1 MGIKG
6 LTKFIADAAP
16 NAIKEIKIENLMG
29 RVVAIDASMSL
40 YQFIIAIRDSEQYGN
55 LTNESGETTSHI
67 SGLMSRSIKL
77 MENGLKPIYV
87 FDGAPPELKGSEL
100 EKRGEKRQKAE
111 ELLKK
116 AKEEG
121 NLEEIKKQSGR
132 TVRVTR
138 KQNEEAKKLLT
149 LMGIPVVEA
158 PCEAE
163 SQCAFLTK
171 YNLAHATAT
180 EDADALVF
188 GTKILIRNLNANAS
202 SANQNKNKNS
212 SKRGYILTEINLEQ
226 VLKGLNLSMNE
237 FIDFCILC
245 GCDYC
250 DTIKGIGSKTAY
262 NLIKEYN
269 SIEKIIEN
277 IDKNK
282 YQVPSNFRFV
292 EARDSFINPKVLPK
306 EEVKIDWCEPK
317 IEELKN
323 FLIKD
328 YNFNEVRVTNYINRL
343 LKARKVTTQRRLD
356 NFFTACTK
364 KSTKLVIEESQSQSK
379 TQKEAK
385 SKRKGKKRDA
395 PNDGAAKLNSKQSKK
410 TKVEKE
416 PKREKKDEEAPNG
429 EAHNGDNN
437 EDEETPGMG
446 ARDPFDTDDEEDNP
460 SPNFFHQKSDSESGN
475 VKKEKTE
482 QEGNATTAGDVYN
495 YPNGKDTAGSNTHL
509 SSNSTL
515 HSCNNVGSEKAP
527 NEGMHTVGSSAP
539 EAGTNHVG
547 INHVGTN
554 HVGINHVGTNHVG
567 INHVGTNHVG
577 TNHVGSGDLFPP
589 NVADCANN
597 NADKAQPEMKKKN
610 MLFLLPYCPKNV
622 TNVKKRKS
630 VQRC

>member
-16 NAIKEIKIENLMG
+16 NAIKEIKIESLMG
-29 RVVAIDASMSL
+29 RIIAIDASMSL

-67 SGLMSRSIKL
+67 SGLMSRSIRL

-149 LMGIPVVEA
+149 LMGIPIIEA

-188 GTKILIRNLNANAS
+188 GTKILIRNLNANATS
-202 SANQNKNKNS
+202 NQNKNKNN

-226 VLKGLNLSMNE
+226 VLKGLNLTMDE

-269 SIEKIIEN
+269 CIEKIIEN
-277 IDKNK
+277 IDQNK
-282 YQVPSNFRFV
+282 YQVPSNFRFQ
-292 EARDSFINPKVLPK
+292 EARKSFINPNVLPK
-306 EEVKIDWCEPK
+306 EDIKIDWNEPQ
-317 IEELKN
+317 IEELKH

-328 YNFNEVRVTNYINRL
+328 YNFNELRVTNYINRL

-364 KSTKLVIEESQSQSK
+364 KSTKLIISFYY
-379 TQKEAK
+379 
-385 SKRKGKKRDA
+385 
-395 PNDGAAKLNSKQSKK
+395 LLI
-410 TKVEKE
+410 
-416 PKREKKDEEAPNG
+416 
-429 EAHNGDNN
+429 
-437 EDEETPGMG
+437 
-446 ARDPFDTDDEEDNP
+446 
-460 SPNFFHQKSDSESGN
+460 FF
-475 VKKEKTE
+475 
-482 QEGNATTAGDVYN
+482 YI
-495 YPNGKDTAGSNTHL
+495 L
-509 SSNSTL
+509 
-515 HSCNNVGSEKAP
+515 
-527 NEGMHTVGSSAP
+527 
-539 EAGTNHVG
+539 
-547 INHVGTN
+547 
-554 HVGINHVGTNHVG
+554 
-567 INHVGTNHVG
+567 
-577 TNHVGSGDLFPP
+577 
-589 NVADCANN
+589 
-597 NADKAQPEMKKKN
+597 
-610 MLFLLPYCPKNV
+610 
-622 TNVKKRKS
+622 
-630 VQRC
+630 

>member
-29 RVVAIDASMSL
+29 RIIAIDASMSL
-40 YQFIIAIRDSEQYGN
+40 YQFIIAIRDSDQYGN

-111 ELLKK
+111 ELLQK

-132 TVRVTR
+132 TVRVTK

-171 YNLAHATAT
+171 YNIAHATAT

-202 SANQNKNKNS
+202 SNQNKNKNS
-212 SKRGYILTEINLEQ
+212 SKRGYILTEINLQQ
-226 VLKGLNLSMNE
+226 VLEGLNLTMNQ

-269 SIEKIIEN
+269 CIENIIQN

-282 YQVPSNFRFV
+282 YQIPANFRFE
-292 EARDSFINPKVLPK
+292 EARNSFLNPKVLTK
-306 EEVKIDWCEPK
+306 EEIKIDWNEPK
-317 IEELKN
+317 IEELKDL
-323 FLIKD
+323 LIKE

-343 LKARKVTTQRRLD
+343 LKARKATTQRRLD

-364 KSTKLVIEESQSQSK
+364 KSTKLVIEESQ
-379 TQKEAK
+379 KELK
-385 SKRKGKKRDA
+385 KKLKGTKRDIT
-395 PNDGAAKLNSKQSKK
+395 NINTKLNKKQKTENKTIKK
-410 TKVEKE
+410 ESEKNEQIKKEKYEISKE
-416 PKREKKDEEAPNG
+416 PEEKSQE
-429 EAHNGDNN
+429 NN
-437 EDEETPGMG
+437 DSQDKNSLDYQT
-446 ARDPFDTDDEEDNP
+446 N
-460 SPNFFHQKSDSESGN
+460 SESGN
-475 VKKEKTE
+475 LKNDNKEHSLNINNICDSNKF
-482 QEGNATTAGDVYN
+482 NIDNSIYN
-495 YPNGKDTAGSNTHL
+495 NSNL
-509 SSNSTL
+509 NNNIL
-515 HSCNNVGSEKAP
+515 NDNINLSCNN
-527 NEGMHTVGSSAP
+527 NTLNNNNNLNNNNTLNISSN
-539 EAGTNHVG
+539 TLN
-547 INHVGTN
+547 N
-554 HVGINHVGTNHVG
+554 
-567 INHVGTNHVG
+567 
-577 TNHVGSGDLFPP
+577 
-589 NVADCANN
+589 NVKNSNNIKKANN
-597 NADKAQPEMKKKN
+597 I
-610 MLFLLPYCPKNV
+610 FLLPFCPKNV
-622 TNVKKRKS
+622 TNVKKRKL

>member
-132 TVRVTR
+132 TVRVTK

-202 SANQNKNKNS
+202 SSNQNKNKNS

-277 IDKNK
+277 IDKDK
-282 YQVPSNFRFV
+282 YQIPSNFRFV
-292 EARDSFINPKVLPK
+292 EARDSFINPKVLSK
-306 EEVKIDWCEPK
+306 EEIKIDWCEPK
-317 IEELKN
+317 IEELKE

-364 KSTKLVIEESQSQSK
+364 KSTKLIIEESQSQKEVK
-379 TQKEAK
+379 T
-385 SKRKGKKRDA
+385 KRKGKKRDA
-395 PNDGAAKLNSKQSKK
+395 PNDSTTKLNSKQNKK
-410 TKVEKE
+410 PKAEKE
-416 PKREKKDEEAPNG
+416 TKTEQNDED
-429 EAHNGDNN
+429 AHNGDDN
-437 EDEETPGMG
+437 EEEGGGEGTADM
-446 ARDPFDTDDEEDNP
+446 AAKDPFDTEEEEDNP
-460 SPNFFHQKSDSESGN
+460 SPNFFHHKSDSESGN
-475 VKKEKTE
+475 IKKENTE
-482 QEGNATTAGDVYN
+482 QDGSAATMGDAYN
-495 YPNGKDTAGSNTHL
+495 CSNGKDILESNVHL
-509 SSNSTL
+509 SSNITL
-515 HSCNNVGSEKAP
+515 HSFNNVNSDQAV
-527 NEGMHTVGSSAP
+527 NESMHVVGSSAP

-547 INHVGTN
+547 
-554 HVGINHVGTNHVG
+554 
-567 INHVGTNHVG
+567 
-577 TNHVGSGDLFPP
+577 SGDQFTP
-589 NVADCANN
+589 NVANCVNTD
-597 NADKAQPEMKKKN
+597 ADKTQPEMKKKN
-610 MLFLLPYCPKNV
+610 ILFLLPYCPKNV

>member
-29 RVVAIDASMSL
+29 RIVAIDASMSL

-55 LTNESGETTSHI
+55 LMNESGETTSHI

-77 MENGLKPIYV
+77 MENGLKPVYV
-87 FDGAPPELKGSEL
+87 FDGAPPDLKGSEL

-132 TVRVTR
+132 TVRVTK

-171 YNLAHATAT
+171 YNMAHATAT

-202 SANQNKNKNS
+202 SNQNKNTSKNT

-226 VLKGLNLSMNE
+226 VLKGLNLTMNQ

-262 NLIKEYN
+262 NLIKEF
-269 SIEKIIEN
+269 SCIENIINN

-282 YQVPSNFRFV
+282 YQVPLNFKYV
-292 EARDSFINPKVLPK
+292 EARNSFINPKVLKK
-306 EEVKIDWCEPK
+306 EDIKIDWNEPN

-328 YNFNEVRVTNYINRL
+328 YNFNEIRVTNYINRL

-364 KSTKLVIEESQSQSK
+364 KSTKLVIEESL
-379 TQKEAK
+379 KEEK
-385 SKRKGKKRDA
+385 PKRKGKKREYPVKD
-395 PNDGAAKLNSKQSKK
+395 NSTKLNTKQKTGYDIKDVNKETQQKGVIKK
-410 TKVEKE
+410 EEVDVSVKVNVGVGSHGVENNDVEKNDVE
-416 PKREKKDEEAPNG
+416 NNDVEKNEVENNDVEKNDMEKNDMEKNDVENNDEE
-429 EAHNGDNN
+429 GDKPI
-437 EDEETPGMG
+437 T
-446 ARDPFDTDDEEDNP
+446 
-460 SPNFFHQKSDSESGN
+460 NFFDEKSDSELG
-475 VKKEKTE
+475 KIKTE
-482 QEGNATTAGDVYN
+482 KMEQNIRIGSAGSSEVSNTTVMSSSNDVGNAAATG
-495 YPNGKDTAGSNTHL
+495 
-509 SSNSTL
+509 
-515 HSCNNVGSEKAP
+515 SCNGVGSIAST
-527 NEGMHTVGSSAP
+527 GG
-539 EAGTNHVG
+539 NHSFLSVDPSYM
-547 INHVGTN
+547 NSVPLK
-554 HVGINHVGTNHVG
+554 
-567 INHVGTNHVG
+567 
-577 TNHVGSGDLFPP
+577 S
-589 NVADCANN
+589 
-597 NADKAQPEMKKKN
+597 ADKKCAEIKKKN
-610 MLFLLPYCPKNV
+610 NLFLLPFCPKNV
-622 TNVKKRKS
+622 TKVKKRKS
-630 VQRC
+630 IQKC

>member
-132 TVRVTR
+132 TVRVTK

-292 EARDSFINPKVLPK
+292 EARDSFINPKVLSK

-364 KSTKLVIEESQSQSK
+364 KSTKLIIEESQ
-379 TQKEAK
+379 TQKEVK
-385 SKRKGKKRDA
+385 TKRKGKKRDA
-395 PNDGAAKLNSKQSKK
+395 PNDSATKLNSKQNKK
-410 TKVEKE
+410 PKAEKE
-416 PKREKKDEEAPNG
+416 PKREKKDEDGRNEDDRNEDDRNEDAHKG
-429 EAHNGDNN
+429 DSHKGDTHNGDEN
-437 EDEETPGMG
+437 EEGGGGTAGMG
-446 ARDPFDTDDEEDNP
+446 AKDPFDTEEEEEDNP
-460 SPNFFHQKSDSESGN
+460 SPNFFHHKSDSESGN

-482 QEGNATTAGDVYN
+482 QDGNATTTGDLYSF
-495 YPNGKDTAGSNTHL
+495 PNGKDTLESNAHL

-515 HSCNNVGSEKAP
+515 NNCNNVNNDKAV
-527 NEGMHTVGSSAP
+527 NESMHVVGSSAP

-547 INHVGTN
+547 
-554 HVGINHVGTNHVG
+554 
-567 INHVGTNHVG
+567 
-577 TNHVGSGDLFPP
+577 SSDLFTS
-589 NVADCANN
+589 NVANCVNN
-597 NADKAQPEMKKKN
+597 NADKTQPEMKKKN
-610 MLFLLPYCPKNV
+610 ILFLLPYCPKNV
-622 TNVKKRKS
+622 TNVKKKKS
-630 VQRC
+630 VQRSSEGAKVR

>member
-292 EARDSFINPKVLPK
+292 EARDSFINPKVLSK
-306 EEVKIDWCEPK
+306 EEVKIDWAEPK

-364 KSTKLVIEESQSQSK
+364 KSTKLVIEESQSQ
-379 TQKEAK
+379 KEMK
-385 SKRKGKKRDA
+385 PKRKGKKREA
-395 PNDGAAKLNSKQSKK
+395 SNDSTTKLNSKQNKK
-410 TKVEKE
+410 PKAEKE
-416 PKREKKDEEAPNG
+416 PKSEKQDEEANHGDTHKGNHNEEESG
-429 EAHNGDNN
+429 EATD
-437 EDEETPGMG
+437 GMG
-446 ARDPFDTDDEEDNP
+446 AKDPFDTEEEEDNP
-460 SPNFFHQKSDSESGN
+460 SPNFFHHKSDSESGN
-475 VKKEKTE
+475 VKKEETE
-482 QEGNATTAGDVYN
+482 KDRNATTTGDVYSF
-495 YPNGKDTAGSNTHL
+495 PNGKDTLGSNVHL

-515 HSCNNVGSEKAP
+515 YSCNNVKSEKAA
-527 NEGMHTVGSSAP
+527 NESMHVVGSGAT

-547 INHVGTN
+547 
-554 HVGINHVGTNHVG
+554 
-567 INHVGTNHVG
+567 
-577 TNHVGSGDLFPP
+577 SSDLFPP
-589 NVADCANN
+589 NVADCVNN
-597 NADKAQPEMKKKN
+597 NADKTQPEMKQKN
-610 MLFLLPYCPKNV
+610 ILFLLPYCPKNV

>member
-111 ELLKK
+111 ELLQK

-121 NLEEIKKQSGR
+121 DLDAIKKQSGR
-132 TVRVTR
+132 TVRVTK
-138 KQNEEAKKLLT
+138 KQNEEAKRLLT

-188 GTKILIRNLNANAS
+188 GTKILIRNLNANATS
-202 SANQNKNKNS
+202 GQNKNKNS
-212 SKRGYILTEINLEQ
+212 TSKRGYILTEIKLEQ
-226 VLKGLNLSMNE
+226 VLKGLNLTMNE

-262 NLIKEYN
+262 NLIKEHKC
-269 SIEKIIEN
+269 IEKIIEN

-282 YQVPSNFRFV
+282 YQVPNNFRYV
-292 EARDSFINPKVLPK
+292 EARDSFINPKVLTK
-306 EEVKIDWCEPK
+306 EEVKIDWNEPK
-317 IEELKN
+317 IDELRH

-343 LKARKVTTQRRLD
+343 LKARKATTQRRLD
-356 NFFTACTK
+356 NFFTTCVK
-364 KSTKLVIEESQSQSK
+364 KSTKVEV
-379 TQKEAK
+379 KEVPK
-385 SKRKGKKRDA
+385 EVKKKGTA
-395 PNDGAAKLNSKQSKK
+395 KK
-410 TKVEKE
+410 TKNNIKEDNDEKPNKKQKTQNSNNNTKKEKE
-416 PKREKKDEEAPNG
+416 QKDKMEKEKNKETAKEEY
-429 EAHNGDNN
+429 EENN
-437 EDEETPGMG
+437 YSDYEND
-446 ARDPFDTDDEEDNP
+446 EDNP
-460 SPNFFHQKSDSESGN
+460 RANFFDNKSDSGSGKIIKN
-475 VKKEKTE
+475 EKIE
-482 QEGNATTAGDVYN
+482 HNN
-495 YPNGKDTAGSNTHL
+495 IGSNCMNIF
-509 SSNSTL
+509 NSCIN
-515 HSCNNVGSEKAP
+515 HSDLVG
-527 NEGMHTVGSSAP
+527 TVGS
-539 EAGTNHVG
+539 GT
-547 INHVGTN
+547 
-554 HVGINHVGTNHVG
+554 
-567 INHVGTNHVG
+567 
-577 TNHVGSGDLFPP
+577 VGSGTVGSGTVSSSLAGSSLASSSLASSSLASSSLAGNSNASTNVCTDASIIPP
-589 NVADCANN
+589 TSNN
-597 NADKAQPEMKKKN
+597 ISLINHNETKNSTEIKKKKT
-610 MLFLLPYCPKNV
+610 LFLLPFCPKNV
-622 TNVKKRKS
+622 NNVKKRKS
-630 VQRC
+630 TQRC

>member
-29 RVVAIDASMSL
+29 RIIAIDASMSL

-132 TVRVTR
+132 TVRVTK
-138 KQNEEAKKLLT
+138 KQNEEAKRLLT
-149 LMGIPVVEA
+149 LMGIPVIEA

-171 YNLAHATAT
+171 YDMAHATAT

-202 SANQNKNKNS
+202 SSQNKNKNS
-212 SKRGYILTEINLEQ
+212 SKRGYILTEINLDQ
-226 VLKGLNLSMNE
+226 VLKGLNLTMNE

-262 NLIKEYN
+262 NLIKEYKC
-269 SIEKIIEN
+269 IEQIIEN
-277 IDKNK
+277 IDQNK
-282 YQVPSNFRFV
+282 YQVPSNFRYV
-292 EARDSFINPKVLPK
+292 EARESFINPKVLAK
-306 EEVKIDWCEPK
+306 EEVKIDWNEPN
-317 IEELKN
+317 IEELKT

-364 KSTKLVIEESQSQSK
+364 KSTKLIIEE
-379 TQKEAK
+379 TQKELMP
-385 SKRKGKKRDA
+385 KRKGKKRDNTTGSN
-395 PNDGAAKLNSKQSKK
+395 PTRLNRKQKTDTSGNYDKTVKKEVQQKGKIKKEGNEEKSSEKLKQNHH
-410 TKVEKE
+410 EA
-416 PKREKKDEEAPNG
+416 DEA
-429 EAHNGDNN
+429 
-437 EDEETPGMG
+437 EE
-446 ARDPFDTDDEEDNP
+446 EEDLEINP
-460 SPNFFHQKSDSESGN
+460 RPNFFDEKTDSESGN
-475 VKKEKTE
+475 IKSEHAEHNVRKSDRKDINCSEKD
-482 QEGNATTAGDVYN
+482 NDILN
-495 YPNGKDTAGSNTHL
+495 INTHL
-509 SSNSTL
+509 SSSVTL
-515 HSCNNVGSEKAP
+515 HSGSNHLCSDSNNLSTNRNNVNS
-527 NEGMHTVGSSAP
+527 VGPMNSSS
-539 EAGTNHVG
+539 NLVS
-547 INHVGTN
+547 NN
-554 HVGINHVGTNHVG
+554 
-567 INHVGTNHVG
+567 
-577 TNHVGSGDLFPP
+577 LFDV
-589 NVADCANN
+589 NIVSVNSNN
-597 NADKAQPEMKKKN
+597 DKDATEIKKKN
-610 MLFLLPYCPKNV
+610 NLFLLPFCPKNV
-622 TNVKKRKS
+622 TKVKKRKS
-630 VQRC
+630 AQKC

>member
-132 TVRVTR
+132 TVRVTK

-202 SANQNKNKNS
+202 STSQNKNKNS

-226 VLKGLNLSMNE
+226 VLKGLNLNMNE

-282 YQVPSNFRFV
+282 YQIPSNFRFV
-292 EARDSFINPKVLPK
+292 EARDSFINPKVLSK
-306 EEVKIDWCEPK
+306 EEIKIDWGEPK

-364 KSTKLVIEESQSQSK
+364 KSTKLVNEESQIK
-379 TQKEAK
+379 KEVK
-385 SKRKGKKRDA
+385 PKRKGKKRDA
-395 PNDGAAKLNSKQSKK
+395 PNDSSTKLNSKQNKK
-410 TKVEKE
+410 PKGEKE
-416 PKREKKDEEAPNG
+416 SKTEKDDG
-429 EAHNGDNN
+429 DTHNGNDN
-437 EDEETPGMG
+437 EEEGGEGETADMG
-446 ARDPFDTDDEEDNP
+446 AKDPFDTEEDEDNP
-460 SPNFFHQKSDSESGN
+460 SVNFFHHKSDSESGN
-475 VKKEKTE
+475 VKKESTE
-482 QEGNATTAGDVYN
+482 QEANATPTGDVYSF
-495 YPNGKDTAGSNTHL
+495 PNGKDASGSNIHL

-515 HSCNNVGSEKAP
+515 HSCNNLNGDKAI
-527 NEGMHTVGSSAP
+527 NESMHVVGSSAP
-539 EAGTNHVG
+539 EAGNNEIG
-547 INHVGTN
+547 N
-554 HVGINHVGTNHVG
+554 
-567 INHVGTNHVG
+567 
-577 TNHVGSGDLFPP
+577 GDLFTS
-589 NVADCANN
+589 NAADCVNN
-597 NADKAQPEMKKKN
+597 NTDKTQAEIEMKKKN
-610 MLFLLPYCPKNV
+610 ISFLLPYCPKNV
-622 TNVKKRKS
+622 TSVKKRKS

>member
-29 RVVAIDASMSL
+29 RIIAIDASMSL
-40 YQFIIAIRDSEQYGN
+40 YQFIIAIRDSDHYGN

-111 ELLKK
+111 ELLQK

-121 NLEEIKKQSGR
+121 DLEEIKKQSGR
-132 TVRVTR
+132 TVRVTK

-149 LMGIPVVEA
+149 LMGIPIVEA

-171 YNLAHATAT
+171 YDIAHATAT

-202 SANQNKNKNS
+202 SNQNKNKNS
-212 SKRGYILTEINLEQ
+212 SKRGYILTEINLQQ
-226 VLKGLNLSMNE
+226 VLKGLNLTMNQ

-269 SIEKIIEN
+269 CIENIIEN

-282 YQVPSNFRFV
+282 YQVPTNFRFV
-292 EARDSFINPKVLPK
+292 EARNSFINPKVLTK
-306 EEVKIDWCEPK
+306 EEIKIDWSEPK
-317 IEELKN
+317 IDELKDL
-323 FLIKD
+323 LIKE

-364 KSTKLVIEESQSQSK
+364 KSTKLIIEESQKDLKKKQKGTKRDIANNNTKLNKKQKTEKKTIKKESEQNEQIKKEKDEVSKELEEK
-379 TQKEAK
+379 TQYN
-385 SKRKGKKRDA
+385 
-395 PNDGAAKLNSKQSKK
+395 NDIHRQNSL
-410 TKVEKE
+410 
-416 PKREKKDEEAPNG
+416 
-429 EAHNGDNN
+429 
-437 EDEETPGMG
+437 
-446 ARDPFDTDDEEDNP
+446 DD
-460 SPNFFHQKSDSESGN
+460 QMDSESGN
-475 VKKEKTE
+475 LKNNNIQNSLNINSINDSNNVEID
-482 QEGNATTAGDVYN
+482 NSIYN
-495 YPNGKDTAGSNTHL
+495 NSNLNNNNKNDINLSNNSNTLNNSNNL
-509 SSNSTL
+509 SNDSTL
-515 HSCNNVGSEKAP
+515 NSSSITLNSNNVKNITE
-527 NEGMHTVGSSAP
+527 
-539 EAGTNHVG
+539 
-547 INHVGTN
+547 I
-554 HVGINHVGTNHVG
+554 
-567 INHVGTNHVG
+567 
-577 TNHVGSGDLFPP
+577 
-589 NVADCANN
+589 
-597 NADKAQPEMKKKN
+597 KKKN
-610 MLFLLPYCPKNV
+610 NLFLLPFCPKNV
-622 TNVKKRKS
+622 TKVKKGKS
-630 VQRC
+630 IQRC